1 MCFDSFYTSRNDT
14 IDRKLEEIRETPFE
28 VHQINAINVVFSH
41 VARNPVKIEL
51 EFEEWQF
58 REP

>member
-1 MCFDSFYTSRNDT
+1 M
-14 IDRKLEEIRETPFE
+14 KLEEIRETPFE

-58 REP
+58 REPSSFDGHWKSTV